1 MMRALAAFGAIL
13 SLSGC
18 VTAGREGPP
27 QADLLREARVE
38 GYGPDIRS
46 SDPDQ
51 TAFVAW
57 LQDHVGD
64 ARASSSDGSLNILA
78 LSGGGA
84 GGVFGAGAMKG
95 LTLSGARPTFQIVT
109 GVSTGALIAPFAF
122 LGPDWDDELEAAY
135 TGGASAQLLDSVG
148 LFSLFRV
155 GIVND
160 ANLRK
165 LVSDYISPEL
175 VAAVAAESAKGRI
188 LLVATTNLDAE
199 APVFWDMGAIARKG
213 GEDARRMFIDV
224 LVASSSVPGAFPPVM
239 IPVRDSS
246 GAHDEMHVDG
256 GVTVPFFLFPD
267 VAFISDEKF
276 EQLNGARIYVIV
288 NGQLNPVQRSSRANT
303 IAITLRA
310 SNVALTRMTR
320 TELLLASSFAQRQGL
335 TLRFTNIPGN
345 YPFSGPFDFEAEPM
359 RKLFDYATQCA
370 RSGRLWLSS
379 QDALERIGRAGSV
392 QPDTQPCP
400 AQ

>member
-1 MMRALAAFGAIL
+1 MMKALAAFGALLCL
-13 SLSGC
+13 SAC
-18 VTAGREGPP
+18 VTAGRDGPP
-27 QADLLREARVE
+27 QGELLREARVE

-57 LQDHVGD
+57 LQDHVGK
-64 ARASSSDGSLNILA
+64 ARASSPDGSLNILA

-84 GGVFGAGAMKG
+84 GGVFGAGAIKG
-95 LTLSGARPTFQIVT
+95 LTLSGARPQFQIVT

-135 TGGASAQLLDSVG
+135 TGGASAELLDSVG

-199 APVFWDMGAIARKG
+199 APVFWDMGAIARQG

-239 IPVRDSS
+239 IPVRDRS
-246 GAHDEMHVDG
+246 GVHDEMHVDG

-276 EQLNGARIYVIV
+276 KDLDGARIYVIV
-288 NGQLNPVQRSSRANT
+288 NGQLDPVQRSSRANT

-345 YPFSGPFDFEAEPM
+345 YPFSGPFDFETAPM

-370 RSGRLWLSS
+370 QSGRLWLSS
-379 QDALERIGRAGSV
+379 QDALERIGRASTV
-392 QPDTQPCP
+392 QPETQPCP

>member
-1 MMRALAAFGAIL
+1 MIRPLAAFCAAL
-13 SLSGC
+13 SLSAC
-18 VTAGREGPP
+18 VTAGRYGPP
-27 QADLLREARVE
+27 QPELLRDARVE
-38 GYGPDIRS
+38 GYGPDIRT

-57 LQDHVGD
+57 LQGNVGK
-64 ARASSSDGSLNILA
+64 ARATSPDGSLTILA

-84 GGVFGAGAMKG
+84 GGVFGAGALKG

-122 LGPDWDDELEAAY
+122 LGPEWDDELEAAY
-135 TGGASAQLLDSVG
+135 TGGASENLLDSAG

-155 GIVND
+155 GVMKD

-165 LVSDYISPEL
+165 LVSDYITPEL
-175 VAAVAAESAKGRI
+175 VAAVAKESEKGRI

-199 APVFWDMGAIARKG
+199 APVFWDMGAIARQG

-239 IPVRDSS
+239 IPVTDSS

-256 GVTVPFFLFPD
+256 GVTAPFFLFPD
-267 VAFISDEKF
+267 VAFISGEKF
-276 EQLNGARIYVIV
+276 KDLEGARIYVIV
-288 NGQLNPVQRSSRANT
+288 NGQLDPVQRSSQANT

-320 TELLLASSFAQRQGL
+320 TELLLASSFAQRQGMA
-335 TLRFTNIPGN
+335 LRFTNIPAS
-345 YPFSGPFDFEAEPM
+345 YPFSGPFNFQTEPM
-359 RKLFDYATQCA
+359 RTLFDYATQCA
-370 RSGRLWLSS
+370 QSGRLWLSS
-379 QDALERIGRAGSV
+379 RDALERIGKADKV
-392 QPDTQPCP
+392 QPETQACP
-400 AQ
+400 AL

>member
-1 MMRALAAFGAIL
+1 MIRTLAALCGAL
-13 SLSGC
+13 SLSAC
-18 VTAGREGPP
+18 VTAGRYGPP
-27 QADLLREARVE
+27 EADLLHGARVE

-51 TAFVAW
+51 TAFVSW
-57 LQDHVGD
+57 LQDHVGH
-64 ARASSSDGSLNILA
+64 ARATSPDGSLNILA

-84 GGVFGAGAMKG
+84 GGVFGAGALKG
-95 LTLSGARPTFQIVT
+95 MTLSGARPAFQIVT

-135 TGGASAQLLDSVG
+135 TGGASANLLDSAG

-155 GIVND
+155 GIVNN

-165 LVSDYISPEL
+165 LVSEYITPEL
-175 VAAVAAESAKGRI
+175 VAAVAQESAKGRI

-199 APVFWDMGAIARKG
+199 APVYWDMGAIARQG
-213 GEDARRMFIDV
+213 GDDARRLFIDV

-239 IPVRDSS
+239 IPVRDAS

-256 GVTVPFFLFPD
+256 GTTVPFFLFPD
-267 VAFISDEKF
+267 VAFLSDKKF
-276 EQLNGARIYVIV
+276 PELEGARIYVIV
-288 NGQLNPVQRSSRANT
+288 NGQLEPVQRSSQANT

-310 SNVALTRMTR
+310 SNVALTHMTR
-320 TELLLASSFAQRQGL
+320 TELSLAANFAQRQGI
-335 TLRFTNIPGN
+335 TLRFTNIPKG
-345 YPFSGPFDFEAEPM
+345 YPFSGPFNFQTEAM
-359 RKLFDYATQCA
+359 RKLFDYATDCA

-379 QDALERIGRAGSV
+379 QDVVERIGKNEG
-392 QPDTQPCP
+392 PPETQACP

>member
-1 MMRALAAFGAIL
+1 MNKALAAFGAFFCL
-13 SLSGC
+13 SAC

-27 QADLLREARVE
+27 QGDLLREARVE
-38 GYGPDIRS
+38 GYGPDIRTTT
-46 SDPDQ
+46 PDQ
-51 TAFVAW
+51 VAFVAW
-57 LQDHVGD
+57 LQDHVGK
-64 ARASSSDGSLNILA
+64 ARATSPDGSLNILA

-84 GGVFGAGAMKG
+84 GA
-95 LTLSGARPTFQIVT
+95 
-109 GVSTGALIAPFAF
+109 
-122 LGPDWDDELEAAY
+122 D
-135 TGGASAQLLDSVG
+135 LLDSVG

-165 LVSDYISPEL
+165 LVSEYITPEL

-239 IPVRDSS
+239 IPVRDKS
-246 GAHDEMHVDG
+246 GARDEMHVDG
-256 GVTVPFFLFPD
+256 GVTVPFFLFPE
-267 VAFISDEKF
+267 VAFISNEKF
-276 EQLNGARIYVIV
+276 TALQGARIYVIV
-288 NGQLNPVQRSSRANT
+288 NGQLDPVQRSSQANT

-320 TELLLASSFAQRQGL
+320 TELLLAASFAQRQGI

-345 YPFSGPFDFEAEPM
+345 YPFSGPFDFETEPM

-370 RSGRLWLSS
+370 QSGRLWLSS
-379 QDALERIGRAGSV
+379 QDALERIGLASMV
-392 QPDTQPCP
+392 QPDTQACP

>member
-1 MMRALAAFGAIL
+1 MIRALAALCAIL
-13 SLSGC
+13 SLSAC
-18 VTAGREGPP
+18 VTVGRFGPP
-27 QADLLREARVE
+27 QGDLLRDARVE

-46 SDPDQ
+46 TDPDQ

-57 LQDHVGD
+57 LQDHVGR
-64 ARASSSDGSLNILA
+64 ARATSPDGSLNILA

-84 GGVFGAGAMKG
+84 GGVFGAGALKG

-122 LGPDWDDELEAAY
+122 LGPDWDDELESAY
-135 TGGASAQLLDSVG
+135 TGGASKDLLDSVG

-155 GIVND
+155 GILAD

-165 LVSDYISPEL
+165 LVSDYITPEL
-175 VAAVAAESAKGRI
+175 VAAVAKESEKGRI

-199 APVFWDMGAIARKG
+199 APVYWDMGAIARQG

-239 IPVRDSS
+239 IPVRDAS

-256 GVTVPFFLFPD
+256 GTTVPFFVFPD
-267 VAFISDEKF
+267 VAFMSHDKF
-276 EQLNGARIYVIV
+276 PGLEGAHIYVII
-288 NGQLNPVQRSSRANT
+288 NGQLDPVQRPSQANT

-310 SNVALTRMTR
+310 SNVALTRMTG
-320 TELLLASSFAQRQGL
+320 TELLLTSSFAQRQGMS
-335 TLRFTNIPGN
+335 LRFTNIPAS
-345 YPFSGPFDFEAEPM
+345 YPFSGPFNFQTEPM
-359 RKLFDYATQCA
+359 RKMFDYATACA
-370 RSGRLWLSS
+370 KSGRLWLTSR
-379 QDALERIGRAGSV
+379 DALERIGAKTQA
-392 QPDTQPCP
+392 QPETLACP
-400 AQ
+400 AR

>member
-1 MMRALAAFGAIL
+1 MIKALAAFGAFL
-13 SLSGC
+13 CVSGC

-27 QADLLREARVE
+27 QGDLLREARVE

-51 TAFVAW
+51 TAFVDW

-64 ARASSSDGSLNILA
+64 ARASSPDGSLNILA

-84 GGVFGAGAMKG
+84 GGVFGAGALKG

-122 LGPDWDDELEAAY
+122 LGPEWDDELEAAY
-135 TGGASAQLLDSVG
+135 TGGASAELLDSVG

-199 APVFWDMGAIARKG
+199 APVFWDMGAIARQG

-256 GVTVPFFLFPD
+256 GVTVPFFLFPE

-276 EQLNGARIYVIV
+276 EQLNGAHLCDRER
-288 NGQLNPVQRSSRANT
+288 P
-303 IAITLRA
+303 
-310 SNVALTRMTR
+310 
-320 TELLLASSFAQRQGL
+320 
-335 TLRFTNIPGN
+335 
-345 YPFSGPFDFEAEPM
+345 
-359 RKLFDYATQCA
+359 A
-370 RSGRLWLSS
+370 RSGAALLAGQYDR
-379 QDALERIGRAGSV
+379 DHAARLERGADADDADGIAAGRELRAAAGHHAALHEHPRQLSVLRSVRFRNGADAQIVRLRHAMRPERPALAVQPGRA
-392 QPDTQPCP
+392 
-400 AQ
+400 